1 VKALLARLLGRD
13 TTQHFPAHVRIGRHT
28 YGVAPR
34 NLVRPTAA
42 APITIGAFCSVGP
55 DVMIF
60 GQADHPTGLASTFP
74 LRARVLRPGAENTDA
89 VTRGGVTIGNDVWIG
104 ARAIILSGVTV
115 GDGAVI
121 GAGAVVPRDVPPYAV
136 AAGNPARVLRFR
148 FDDAT
153 IAALLALRW
162 WEWPDD
168 RIAALEDAFYGP
180 VTGFLDRVGERHG

>member
-1 VKALLARLLGRD
+1 MKALLARLLGGDAPPRL
-13 TTQHFPAHVRIGRHT
+13 PAHVRIGRHT
-28 YGVAPR
+28 YGIAPR

-42 APITIGAFCSVGP
+42 APITIGAFCSIGP

-60 GQADHPTGLASTFP
+60 GQADHPTQLASTFP
-74 LRARVLRPGAENTDA
+74 FRAKLLRPDAENADA
-89 VTRGGVTIGNDVWIG
+89 VTRGGVAIGNDVWIG

-136 AAGNPARVLRFR
+136 VAGNPARLIRFR
-148 FDDAT
+148 FDEKT
-153 IAALLALRW
+153 ISALLALRW
-162 WEWPDD
+162 WTWPDE

-180 VTGFLDRVGERHG
+180 IATFLDRAGANHG